1 MKTKQLR
8 ELTSDE
14 LNQKAK
20 NFKKDLFE
28 LNYQRRVGNL
38 EKPARFQLLKKDIAK
53 ILTILQERESDERK
67 SSSTK

>member
-38 EKPARFQLLKKDIAK
+38 EKPARFQLLRKDIAK